1 MEEERVSTGF
11 VLAAQHYQTKHIPLF
26 VARLAPNS
34 TKPVS
39 ESPHS
44 VLKADGDPLLV
55 ALDSA
60 LDTQIHLFSRQSA
73 TLLVY
78 APITELASV

>member
-1 MEEERVSTGF
+1 MEEERASTEF
-11 VLAAQHYQTKHIPLF
+11 VLTVQNYQTKHIPLF

-39 ESPHS
+39 ASPHS
-44 VLKADGDPLLV
+44 ALKADGDPLLV